1 MRFLKKFAGLF
12 AAALLL
18 LPSLGQAYT
27 VNGNLDVRGNIVG
40 GSARAG
46 ANNLSLALSSG
57 TLTIQC
63 VGPTGTAATCSTSN
77 PGWITL
83 PSNTAGQVKTYKI
96 TSTITFDD
104 DSAGDSDFQGT
115 GTCSWGTSTAVAW
128 GNTLPLLVGAFHDGT
143 TLAIGIGRGPVLTTG
158 ASTNIGYK
166 DVCPSSASQ
175 NNVIAFTASNITS
188 THANKAFFPIGAVRA
203 TKSSVDDWTFAAL
216 DDGDGIGIFYNF
228 GIRDFDMPAGQM
240 GTVSGRYFFVS
251 GGTAPTYTALN
262 LFKYRISPEG
272 MLHVTIQFHNTAGGT
287 AGAGTNPLAMGTPLA
302 YAKYSSLGT
311 GVTPMVGVGY
321 LNNSG
326 THDTLTVIDL
336 DPGSSGFVNFAYQAA
351 VVTTSQAV
359 NGVHQN
365 NVARQLTGTY
375 SYPAF

>member
-18 LPSLGQAYT
+18 LPAIGQAYT

-40 GSARAG
+40 GSPTLADT
-46 ANNLSLALSSG
+46 NLSLSLSGG
-57 TLTIQC
+57 TLTVQC
-63 VGPTGTAATCSTSN
+63 IGTSGTAATCSTSN
-77 PGWITL
+77 PGWVTIGHT
-83 PSNTAGQVKTYKI
+83 TAGQRKTYKI
-96 TSTITFDD
+96 TSSITFDD

-115 GTCSWGTSTAVAW
+115 GTCSWGTTAAVAW
-128 GNTLPLLVGAFHDGT
+128 ANTLPILIGVMSDGT
-143 TLAIGIGRGPVLTTG
+143 TPVLVLARGPVLTSG

-175 NNVIAFTASNITS
+175 NNVIALTATNVTS
-188 THANKAFFPIGAVRA
+188 SHANQPITWLGAVRA
-203 TKSSVDDWTFAAL
+203 TKSSSDDWTFAAL
-216 DDGDGIGIFYNF
+216 DGGDGIGILYNF
-228 GIRDFDMPAGQM
+228 GTRDFDMPTGQM